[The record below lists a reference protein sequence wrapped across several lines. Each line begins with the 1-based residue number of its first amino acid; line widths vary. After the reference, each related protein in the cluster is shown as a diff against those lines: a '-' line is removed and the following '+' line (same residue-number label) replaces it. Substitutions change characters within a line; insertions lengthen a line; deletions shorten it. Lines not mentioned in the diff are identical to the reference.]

1 MSKVNIRKG
10 DQVEVV
16 SGKEKGKRGKVLKS
30 MPDSQRVIVEGLHL
44 MKKNM
49 RPTQKNPQGGIVTKE
64 ASVNV
69 SNVQLV
75 CSSCGETSRVRRRRV
90 EGGVV
95 RVCGKCA
102 ADIDKE

>member
-1 MSKVNIRKG
+1 MSKVYVRKG

-30 MPDSQRVIVEGLHL
+30 LPDPQRVIIEGLH
-44 MKKNM
+44 MVKKTM
-49 RPTQKNPQGGIVTKE
+49 RPTQKDPQGGIITRE
-64 ASVNV
+64 GSVNA

-75 CSSCGETSRVRRRRV
+75 CPSCSETSRIRRRRV

-95 RVCGKCA
+95 RVCGKCG

>member
-30 MPDSQRVIVEGLHL
+30 MPGSQRIIVEGLHL
-44 MKKNM
+44 IKKNV
-49 RPTQKNPQGGIVTKE
+49 RPTQKDPQGGIVTKE
-64 ASVNV
+64 GSVNA
-69 SNVQLV
+69 SNVRLV
-75 CSSCGETSRVRRRRV
+75 CAACGDASRIRRRRV
-90 EGGVV
+90 ESGAI
-95 RVCGKCA
+95 RVCGKCG